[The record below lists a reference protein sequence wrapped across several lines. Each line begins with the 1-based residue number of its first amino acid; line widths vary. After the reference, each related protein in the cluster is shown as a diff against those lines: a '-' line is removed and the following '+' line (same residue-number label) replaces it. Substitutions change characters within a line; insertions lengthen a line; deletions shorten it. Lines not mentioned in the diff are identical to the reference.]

1 MAEKP
6 AMDRLTG
13 QLYHLPFIIG
23 QMGLS
28 IANAQKAFNVDY
40 VENVS
45 KLMALIERT
54 LGHKPAAAGG
64 GAAGGGGAGGAA
76 AGSAAPT
83 DEQLAAVKALLEALA
98 PSRYQFTE
106 ATLDFSADLAE
117 TLDIGAQ
124 AGLGFGT
131 PAITVNAA
139 FSLGYGYDYRAAAR
153 VTAKMHAIPANAET
167 AKALLARA
175 AEIDKDKLA
184 LPQLTKVE
192 KEIWDGVTGI
202 YNSLTKQDVK
212 KVKAE
217 NPAQD
222 A

>member
-54 LGHKPAAAGG
+54 LGHKPAAAGA
-64 GAAGGGGAGGAA
+64 GAAAGGGAGGAA
-76 AGSAAPT
+76 PT
-83 DEQLAAVKALLEALA
+83 EDQLAAVKTLLEALA

-117 TLDIGAQ
+117 TLDVAGQ

-131 PAITVNAA
+131 AAITVNAA

-153 VTAKMHAIPANAET
+153 VTAKLHAISANAET

-175 AEIDKDKLA
+175 GEIDKGKLA
-184 LPQLTKVE
+184 LPQLTKIE
-192 KEIWDGVTGI
+192 KEVWDGVTGV
-202 YNSLTKQDVK
+202 YNALTKQDVK

-217 NPAQD
+217 DPTQD